1 MSSPR
6 AGRRPRL
13 QWAAGA
19 ALGLLLL
26 AASTSVR
33 WVEARDPGRKSEPGD
48 RITVQL
54 PEGRGQRAMPSRV
67 LDGGEGRAEY
77 MAAGDVAELV
87 RATSY
92 WRSET
97 RKLLLRIGDRRLTVT
112 VDNPFAILDGD
123 ATRLPAA
130 PRYEDG
136 QVWLPIVVFD
146 LLAEARIV
154 PESRWDASARI
165 LSLGGEERGSED
177 LATLARRRERA
188 GGDSLGGRGVP
199 RRPALVILDPGHGG
213 EDAGCVS
220 KGGLQEKH
228 LTLELA
234 TRVRRH
240 LERDAGF
247 RSVLVRERD
256 ERMEV
261 PRRVEVA
268 NSARGDLLVSL
279 HFDLSAAGARRV
291 RLAVRPGGG
300 QVLFE
305 DLARNAPGAV
315 TASPSPENLDLV
327 RWSTAGTPY
336 GVESYRM
343 AQQIAGAIEAAVP
356 GLAAEVVE
364 RPVWNLEGA
373 QMPAVAIEVG
383 APGGSLE
390 ALGRGEVLEGLSG
403 AVARGLIGYW
413 RGEVASGSQ
422 GDAR

>member
-1 MSSPR
+1 VRSAR
-6 AGRRPRL
+6 AAATRRP
-13 QWAAGA
+13 AGL
-19 ALGLLLL
+19 ALTLLVF
-26 AASTSVR
+26 ASTALVR
-33 WVEARDPGRKSEPGD
+33 WAGARDPGQKADPGD

-54 PEGRGQRAMPSRV
+54 PEGRGQREMPSRV

-77 MAAGDVAELV
+77 MAAGDVAECV

-123 ATRLPAA
+123 VTRLPAA

-154 PESRWDASARI
+154 SQSRWDATARI

-177 LATLARRRERA
+177 LATLARRRGRMA
-188 GGDSLGGRGVP
+188 GDSLSGAP

-213 EDAGCVS
+213 EDTGSVS

-247 RSVLVRERD
+247 RSLLVRERD
-256 ERMEV
+256 ERVEV
-261 PRRVEVA
+261 PRRVEIA

-291 RLAVRPGGG
+291 RIAVRPGGG

-315 TASPSPENLDLV
+315 AASQSPEDLDLV

-343 AQQIAGAIEAAVP
+343 AQQIAGAIEAVVP

-390 ALGRGEVLEGLSG
+390 ALGRGEMLEGLAG
-403 AVARGLIGYW
+403 GVARGLIGYW
-413 RGEVASGSQ
+413 RGEDASGSQ
-422 GDAR
+422 GDRR